1 MHGFADKPHR
11 MPETIVGLFWTAVG
25 AYAAT
30 GIAFAVPFV
39 LSWSA
44 RLDPGARAGSWG
56 FRLAILPG
64 AVALWPLLGW
74 KTLRAFRETVSPPD
88 PEEPVP
94 PATQRLI
101 HGVSMLCLTLV
112 VPVIGSLAILYRPD
126 ERLSTER
133 QVGPRPLADSLN
145 LRNPVPEGLP
155 VHASLR
161 TDGSQDQIELKVSR
175 SIDEPV
181 VALFW
186 SPQTHPDRPA
196 PDAIFLGSLWGPTKL
211 LFDLPRENHQS
222 PGTLFF
228 VALTDEQR
236 VVAKLSLDPL

>member
-1 MHGFADKPHR
+1 

-39 LSWSA
+39 LFWSA
-44 RLDPGARAGSWG
+44 RLDPEARAGSWG

-64 AVALWPLLGW
+64 AAALWPLLGW

-88 PEEPVP
+88 PEEPVS

-101 HGVSMLCLTLV
+101 HGVSMLGLALV
-112 VPVIGSLAILYRPD
+112 VPVIGSLAILYRPSEHPS
-126 ERLSTER
+126 ERHSE
-133 QVGPRPLADSLN
+133 PPPLADSVN
-145 LRNPVPEGLP
+145 LRNPVPGGLP

-161 TDGSQDQIELKVSR
+161 TDGTRDQLELEVSR

-186 SPQTHPDRPA
+186 SPQAQPNRLA
-196 PDAIFLGSLWGPTKL
+196 SDAIFLGSLWGPAKL
-211 LFDLPRENHQS
+211 LFDLPGENHQS